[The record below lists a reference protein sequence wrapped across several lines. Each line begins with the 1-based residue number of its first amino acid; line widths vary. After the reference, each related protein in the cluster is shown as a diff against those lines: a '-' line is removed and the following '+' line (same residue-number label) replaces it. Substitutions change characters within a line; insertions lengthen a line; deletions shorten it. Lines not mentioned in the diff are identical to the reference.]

1 MMEFFLSKVWLFAC
15 GIAVTGVLV
24 LAFSG
29 LGNSVADDESQ
40 RRVEQMADA
49 LDSVS
54 DSPDSVHMTV
64 RVADY
69 LPDGKSHLLMS
80 AGYIGI
86 ESGGERKYAMLHS
99 SIVLNDNNGTSW
111 DSITLVY
118 GDVLLVTKDP
128 ASKGVIWVQVAKER
142 TVSLID

>member
-1 MMEFFLSKVWLFAC
+1 MMEFFLSKVWLFVC

-29 LGNSVADDESQ
+29 LGHSLADDESQ
-40 RRVEQMADA
+40 RRVAQMADA

-54 DSPDSVHMTV
+54 DSPDHVHMTI

-69 LPDGKSHLLMS
+69 LPDGRSHLVMS
-80 AGYIGI
+80 KGYICI
-86 ESGGERKYAMLHS
+86 ESGGERKYAIIHS
-99 SIVLNDNNGTSW
+99 SISIYDSNGTGS
-111 DSITLVY
+111 DSLTLVH
-118 GDVLLVTKDP
+118 GDVLLVAK
-128 ASKGVIWVQVAKER
+128 ASKGVIKVQVAKER